1 MTWRLDGVV
10 CSPLESPIIHEKVGS
25 SFLTVTPGVRFA
37 EVALAEGSTLAVAPQ
52 FTVAKASF
60 DNLIVTGDSTL
71 APSDQ
76 SGVVLGD
83 LTFQSVTPCTLTVT
97 GNVSFGAPQTIT
109 VPRTWRGHGT
119 LTLVDCTQAEVLTV
133 PDVDRMTLVDERG
146 TPYGKRASLEFS
158 DGCLRMVPSGMAI
171 ILR

>member
-1 MTWRLDGVV
+1 MA
-10 CSPLESPIIHEKVGS
+10 
-25 SFLTVTPGVRFA
+25 TVQPGVRFA

-71 APSDQ
+71 APTDQ

-83 LTFQSVTPCTLTVT
+83 LTFRSVSPCTLTVT

-119 LTLVDCTQAEVLTV
+119 LTLVDCTQAEVLV
-133 PDVDRMTLVDERG
+133 APDVDRMILVDEQG
-146 TPYGKRASLEFS
+146 VPYGTRARLVFAA
-158 DGCLRMVPSGMAI
+158 GCLRVVPGGMAV